1 MRLLIAQ
8 AMREPLHL
16 LTADR
21 QLPQYSPLVTLV

>member
-1 MRLLIAQ
+1 MLVAQ
-8 AMREPLHL
+8 PMREPLHL